1 MEIKSE
7 NNNSRKKQLINESKA
22 KKIRKFDENMSTEK
36 TILKN
41 K

>member
-7 NNNSRKKQLINESKA
+7 NNNLRKKQLINESKA

-36 TILKN
+36 KFE